1 MGFLEPSPPPFDL
14 EEWKAKPHLT
24 RLKPL
29 VQDWGGERIRLA
41 VDVVSGLTLRH
52 ELFPRMV
59 DRRRLIPSGEFVP
72 AAEQFGSIRE
82 IDRWVVGR
90 AIEIAARGR
99 PST

>member
-1 MGFLEPSPPPFDL
+1 VGLREASSSGQQDRGDPGKDL
-14 EEWKAKPHLT
+14 LVLHAQ
-24 RLKPL
+24 RL
-29 VQDWGGERIRLA
+29 

-59 DRRRLIPSGEFVP
+59 DRRRLIHAGEFVP

-90 AIEIAARGR
+90 AIEIAARGAR
-99 PST
+99 RRRESECACGG